1 MILERKQEAAS
12 KAPLAGGKRGRWQA
26 VLSEHPVHL
35 HLLPCAVGLCRLSKK
50 KYFLLLKMNFYSN
63 QLFHVYNQGNN
74 RQIIFHSDHHYEY
87 FLWKMKAYIF
97 PFADLVAYCLMPT
110 HFHWLIYVRQTLVDR
125 KSFRAHVDYI
135 ETMRRKEL
143 YGANAKPV
151 ENTSTRKAHANAHIN
166 INESIGVLQMAY
178 TRAINQEKG
187 WTGSLFRKECKAKDG
202 WIDEFVT
209 LRKTNGLIDSRFSS
223 GSDYAFTCFNYIHN
237 NPQKAG
243 LVKEAI
249 EWKYSSAKDYSEL
262 GRESICNLDLGRELI
277 DHI

>member
-1 MILERKQEAAS
+1 
-12 KAPLAGGKRGRWQA
+12 
-26 VLSEHPVHL
+26 
-35 HLLPCAVGLCRLSKK
+35 
-50 KYFLLLKMNFYSN
+50 
-63 QLFHVYNQGNN
+63 
-74 RQIIFHSDHHYEY
+74 
-87 FLWKMKAYIF
+87 MKAYLL
-97 PFADLVAYCLMPT
+97 PFADIVAYCLMPT
-110 HFHWLIYVRQTLVDR
+110 HFHWLLYVRQTVVDR
-125 KSFRAHVDYI
+125 KSFREHVDYI
-135 ETMRRKEL
+135 ENMRRKEL
-143 YGANAKPV
+143 YGCAAKMVDNAV
-151 ENTSTRKAHANAHIN
+151 GRKAPANTTIQL
-166 INESIGVLQMAY
+166 NESIGVLQMAY

-237 NPQKAG
+237 NPKKAG